1 MTDSASRPATGD
13 RLRAPD
19 HRGPVVLLAGPGE
32 SSDIV
37 ANFLASKVSELVAVR
52 EDPPSRLDMARRR
65 ARRVGWVAATGQV
78 LFVVLAQP
86 VLRRR
91 GARRR
96 RSILEQASLD
106 PTARV
111 PFHHVSSVNGDET
124 IALLVDAQPA
134 AVVVHGTRII
144 APRVL
149 DSVLC
154 PVLNMHAGITPRFRG
169 VHGGYWALAEGH
181 PEWLGTT
188 VHLVDP
194 GIDTGGILAQA
205 TFATTA
211 EDSIATYPDLHLA
224 HGLPLLAA
232 QLDAVLAGAPLE
244 PMPAGLAPGSKLY
257 YHPTLWGYLACRW
270 RLGVR

>member
-1 MTDSASRPATGD
+1 VTDSASRPATGD

-19 HRGPVVLLAGPGE
+19 DRGPVVLLAGPGE
-32 SSDIV
+32 SSDVV
-37 ANFLASKVSELVAVR
+37 ANFLASKVPGLVAVR

-65 ARRVGWVAATGQV
+65 ARRVGWVAAAGQV
-78 LFVVLAQP
+78 LFVLLGQP

-91 GARRR
+91 AAQRRR
-96 RSILEQASLD
+96 TILEQASLD
-106 PTARV
+106 PTPRV
-111 PFHHVSSVNGDET
+111 PFHHVNSVNDHET
-124 IALLVDAQPA
+124 IALLVGTHPV

-144 APRVL
+144 SPRVL
-149 DSVLC
+149 DSVVC
-154 PVLNMHAGITPRFRG
+154 PVLNMHAGITPRYRG

-181 PEWLGTT
+181 PEWVGTT

-205 TFATTA
+205 TFETTA

-224 HGLPLLAA
+224 LGLPLLAA
-232 QLDAVLAGAPLE
+232 QLDAVLAGAPLK
-244 PMPAGLAPGSKLY
+244 PVPTGLAPGSKLY

-270 RLGVR
+270 RQGVR